1 MAKSTYAKTAEA
13 SIRERTLVDVRR
25 FPVAKE
31 KVFDAWTD
39 GSQIAKWMGPEG
51 FTIPEAKLDA
61 REGGGYRITMRSP
74 SGSSHVIAGT
84 YCEIKRGTRLVFTWA
99 WKDGKDSGP
108 VTCVTLEF
116 KAAGKGS
123 EMRLHHAL
131 FEDRAGRDNHRGGW
145 DEALAKLDRYTK
157 GKSQARR

>member
-1 MAKSTYAKTAEA
+1 MAKSVFAKAGEA

-25 FPVAKE
+25 FQAAKE

-39 GSQIAKWMGPEG
+39 GTQIAKWMGPEG
-51 FTIPEAKLDA
+51 FTIPAAELDA
-61 REGGGYRITMRSP
+61 REGGDYRITMRSP
-74 SGSSHVIAGT
+74 AGSTHVIAGT
-84 YCEIKRGTRLVFTWA
+84 YCEIKRGSRLVFTWA
-99 WKDGKDSGP
+99 WKEGKDSGP

-116 KAAGKGS
+116 TSAGKGS

-145 DEALAKLDRYTK
+145 DEALAKLGRHIK
-157 GKSQARR
+157 GKGQARR